1 MAASARRDLYLQVS
15 GNVTGLSAAMKTGR
29 SLVNEFGSASINV
42 LDAVEKKFGEIG
54 NSATPGLK
62 QVEQAYDATFKRI
75 RQNAQAIIEAPSG
88 QAAIQIVDAEA
99 TRRAA
104 DAADSKARAFRAVAE
119 AATRADQA
127 QNGQNAAVRAYAVA
141 AATAAVEA
149 EAESR
154 ALREQAAILGLVEGN
169 LENVSAAQRK
179 QVAVSGQ
186 QRAGFQQLSYQLGD
200 ISTQYASGTAVSM
213 IFAQQSAQVIQAIQ
227 LISGE
232 SKGLIG
238 LLGGPWGIAFAA
250 ALVAL
255 TPFVGKILE
264 GTDALAKEVK
274 QLEENA
280 DKAALADRAKEAFR
294 KTEKGM
300 IDDVRQLTSEL
311 HKQNDALRSNAELQ
325 NVRAKEDLAGLQRQ
339 RAQLI
344 QDVTRANLNV
354 ASANAA
360 PVSADGSDR
369 VRRVAASQAAQ
380 QLTQRLAEVNKAIE
394 GAEAAVLRTRANL
407 ADEAA
412 KRAIDPLEQIR
423 RRYEGPDGLIAQ
435 AQRRAIA
442 EKTVTSELT
451 RQITVLRSREKAE
464 LDREQKR
471 QSASSS
477 TGGNNNQIGRTVTV
491 AEATQIAASIGGK
504 VTSGVRSREKQEQ
517 LYADKLAGR
526 HAGPVAKPGTSDHE
540 RGQAIDIQFA
550 PGLTVAKIREA
561 FAKEGVAIR
570 QLLVERDQR
579 VFHVA
584 FGPKGKSAEAQQQA
598 TDRDALQ
605 GTRETI
611 AIHKLAD
618 VSEFFDPGERKAAA
632 EKAARDLAADFRAI
646 FGEQDLLG
654 DAVAKGDANL
664 RELVDQAREVAQEQ
678 ADKPLNRYRAALE
691 ENVGDTARALQEVE
705 TRGLESLE
713 DGLIGIISGTESV
726 GSAFSRMAQSILAD
740 LARIA
745 VQKAVLKA
753 IGGASFFGLADGGK
767 ISDLPGFADG
777 GVPSVD
783 RGLIRGPGD
792 GRSDSILA
800 LVGGTKPIRVSNGE
814 AIVNE
819 RGVRKHWALIDAINK
834 DRLPTYADGGLP
846 GMAVPTLPSISQAQ
860 RSLATNNSAGA
871 GGTLMVR
878 VSLSEDLHA
887 TIDSRAAGVAVQV
900 VRATAP
906 EIVDAAS
913 AQTMAAFGRPS
924 I

>member
-54 NSATPGLK
+54 ASATPGLK

-104 DAADSKARAFRAVAE
+104 DAADAKARAFRSVAE

-154 ALREQAAILGLVEGN
+154 ALREQAAILGMVEGN
-169 LENVSAAQRK
+169 LENVTAAQRK

-186 QRAGFQQLSYQLGD
+186 ARAGYQQLSYQLGD
-200 ISTQYASGTAVSM
+200 ISTQYASGTAISM

-238 LLGGPWGIAFAA
+238 LLSGPWGIAFAA

-264 GTDALAKEVK
+264 GTDALGKEVK

-280 DKAALADRAKEAFR
+280 DKAALADRAKAAFAQ
-294 KTEKGM
+294 TEKGL

-311 HKQNDALRSNAELQ
+311 DKQNQSLRSNAELQ
-325 NVRAKEDLAGLQRQ
+325 NVRARKRLAGLEGK
-339 RAQLI
+339 RADLVQ
-344 QDVTRANLNV
+344 QVTRANLEV
-354 ASANAA
+354 ADANAA
-360 PVSADGSDR
+360 PVSGDGSDR
-369 VRRVAASQAAQ
+369 TRRVAASEAAQ
-380 QLTQRLAEVNKAIE
+380 QLGQRLAEINRAI
-394 GAEAAVLRTRANL
+394 AEAKSDIQRTRADL
-407 ADEAA
+407 ADESA

-423 RRYEGPDGLIAQ
+423 RRYEGPDGLIEQ
-435 AQRRAIA
+435 AKKRALA
-442 EKTVTSELT
+442 EGTVTRELT

-464 LDREQKR
+464 LEREQKR
-471 QSASSS
+471 QSAASGS
-477 TGGNNNQIGRTVTV
+477 GGNNNQIGRTVTV
-491 AEATQIAASIGGK
+491 AEATQIVAGIGGR
-504 VTSGVRSREKQEQ
+504 VTSGLRSREKQEQ

-526 HAGPVAKPGTSDHE
+526 HIGPVARPGTSDHE

-584 FGPKGKSAEAQQQA
+584 FGPKGQSAEAQQRA
-598 TDRDALQ
+598 ANRSALQ
-605 GTRETI
+605 DTRETI
-611 AIHKLAD
+611 ALHKLAD

-632 EKAARDLAADFRAI
+632 DKAARDLAADFRAV

-654 DAVAKGDANL
+654 DAIAKGDANM
-664 RELVDQAREVAQEQ
+664 RELVEQAREAAQEH

-705 TRGLESLE
+705 ARGLESLE
-713 DGLIGIISGTESV
+713 DGLIGIITGTESV
-726 GSAFSRMAQSILAD
+726 GAAFSRMAQSILAD

-745 VQKAVLKA
+745 IQKAVLKA
-753 IGGASFFGLADGGK
+753 IGGSSFFGLADGGK
-767 ISDLPGFADG
+767 VGDLPGFANG
-777 GVPSVD
+777 GIPSVD
-783 RGLIRGPGD
+783 QGLIRGPGD

-860 RSLATNNSAGA
+860 RSLSTSSVAAA
-871 GGTLMVR
+871 GGTILVR
-878 VSLSEDLHA
+878 VALSEDLHA

-913 AQTMAAFGRPS
+913 AQTMAAFGRPA

>member
-29 SLVNEFGSASINV
+29 SLVNEFGSASINI

-54 NSATPGLK
+54 SSATPGLK

-104 DAADSKARAFRAVAE
+104 DAADGKARAFRAVAE

-154 ALREQAAILGLVEGN
+154 ALREQAAILGQVEGQ

-186 QRAGFQQLSYQLGD
+186 QRAGYQQLSYQLGD

-213 IFAQQSAQVIQAIQ
+213 IFAQQSSQVIQAIQ

-238 LLGGPWGIAFAA
+238 LLGGPWGIAFAS
-250 ALVAL
+250 ALVVL

-264 GTDALAKEVK
+264 GTDALGKEVK

-311 HKQNDALRSNAELQ
+311 QKQNDALRSNAELQ

-354 ASANAA
+354 ASAKAA

-369 VRRVAASQAAQ
+369 VRRVAASEAAQ
-380 QLTQRLAEVNKAIE
+380 QLSQRLAEVNKAIE

-471 QSASSS
+471 QSASNSS
-477 TGGNNNQIGRTVTV
+477 GNNNQIGRTVTV
-491 AEATQIAASIGGK
+491 AQATEIAASIGGK
-504 VTSGVRSREKQEQ
+504 VSSGSRSREKQEQ

-584 FGPKGKSAEAQQQA
+584 FGPKGKSAEAQQRE
-598 TDRDALQ
+598 TDRSALQ
-605 GTRETI
+605 DTRETI
-611 AIHKLAD
+611 KIHKLAD

-632 EKAARDLAADFRAI
+632 ERAARDLAADFRAV

-654 DAVAKGDANL
+654 DAIAKGDANM
-664 RELVDQAREVAQEQ
+664 RELVEQARDVAQEQ
-678 ADKPLNRYRAALE
+678 ADKPLNRYKAALE

-705 TRGLESLE
+705 ARGLESLE

-726 GSAFSRMAQSILAD
+726 GAAFSRMAQSILAD

-745 VQKAVLKA
+745 IQKAVLKA
-753 IGGASFFGLADGGK
+753 ISGSGFFGLADGGK
-767 ISDLPGFADG
+767 VADVPKYADG
-777 GVPSVD
+777 GFPSVD
-783 RGLIRGPGD
+783 QGLIRGPGD

-834 DRLPTYADGGLP
+834 DRLPGYADGGLP
-846 GMAVPTLPSISQAQ
+846 GMSVPTLPSISQAQ
-860 RSLATNNSAGA
+860 RSLAVNNSAGA
-871 GGTLMVR
+871 GGAIMLR
-878 VSLSEDLHA
+878 VALSEDLHA
-887 TIDSRAAGVAVQV
+887 TIDNRAAGVAVQV

-906 EIVDAAS
+906 EIMDGAT
-913 AQTMAAFGRPS
+913 AQTMAAFGRPG

>member
-29 SLVNEFGSASINV
+29 SLVNEFGSASINI

-104 DAADSKARAFRAVAE
+104 DAADGKARAFRAVAE

-154 ALREQAAILGLVEGN
+154 ALREQAAILGQVEGQ

-186 QRAGFQQLSYQLGD
+186 QRAGYQQLSYQLGD

-213 IFAQQSAQVIQAIQ
+213 IFAQQSSQVIQAIQ

-238 LLGGPWGIAFAA
+238 LLGGPWGIAFAS
-250 ALVAL
+250 ALVVL

-264 GTDALAKEVK
+264 GTDALGKEVK

-311 HKQNDALRSNAELQ
+311 QKQNDALRSNAELQ

-354 ASANAA
+354 ASAKAA

-369 VRRVAASQAAQ
+369 IRRVAASEAAQ
-380 QLTQRLAEVNKAIE
+380 QLSQRLAEVNKAIE

-471 QSASSS
+471 QSTSNSS
-477 TGGNNNQIGRTVTV
+477 GNNNQIGRTVTV
-491 AEATQIAASIGGK
+491 AQATEIAASIGGK
-504 VTSGVRSREKQEQ
+504 VSSGLRSREKQEQ

-584 FGPKGKSAEAQQQA
+584 FGPKGKSAEAQQRE
-598 TDRDALQ
+598 TDRSALQ
-605 GTRETI
+605 DTRETI
-611 AIHKLAD
+611 KIHKLAD

-632 EKAARDLAADFRAI
+632 ERAARDLAADFRAV

-654 DAVAKGDANL
+654 DAIAKGDANM
-664 RELVDQAREVAQEQ
+664 RELVEQARNVAQEQ
-678 ADKPLNRYRAALE
+678 ADKPLNRYKAALE

-705 TRGLESLE
+705 ARGLESLE

-726 GSAFSRMAQSILAD
+726 GAAFSRMAQSILAD

-745 VQKAVLKA
+745 IQKAVLKA
-753 IGGASFFGLADGGK
+753 IGGSGFFGLADGGK
-767 ISDLPGFADG
+767 VSDVPGFADG

-783 RGLIRGPGD
+783 QGLIRGPGD

-800 LVGGTKPIRVSNGE
+800 LVGGSKPIRVSNGE

-834 DRLPTYADGGLP
+834 DRLPAYADGGLP
-846 GMAVPTLPSISQAQ
+846 GTSVPTLPSISQAQ
-860 RSLATNNSAGA
+860 RSLAANNSAGA

-906 EIVDAAS
+906 EIMDGAT
-913 AQTMAAFGRPS
+913 AQTMAAFGRPG